1 MTGYGQ
7 ACLLCIGMD
16 SNMIVGHKKISP
28 SLDFCQNWKEIL
40 AKSIVTI
47 DQLERYFSIDA
58 AGLQNVTSLYPM
70 RINPYFLSLIQKE
83 NDAIW
88 KQAVP
93 DVQEIENDN
102 YSVDPLFEEM
112 QSPVPNLIQRY
123 PDRVLFLVSNQCA
136 MFCRFCMRKRRLG
149 SSHPISSK
157 RINDGLSYIRDNR
170 NINEVILSGGDPL
183 LLDDDVI
190 KWILMQLRA
199 IPHVEIIR
207 IHTRAP
213 SSLPQRVT
221 GALVDIIKKFH
232 PVYINT
238 HFNHPAEI
246 TEVAA
251 SACMRLA
258 DAGIPLG
265 CQTVLLKGVNDN
277 EAVMRE
283 LMLKLLRLR
292 IKPYYLHH
300 ADIVKGT
307 AHFRT
312 SIQTGLELLK
322 RLQTDASGLCV
333 PAYMI
338 DLPGGCGKI
347 PLQAEYVK
355 KNTVNPGA
363 HLKGET

>member
-1 MTGYGQ
+1 M
-7 ACLLCIGMD
+7 LV
-16 SNMIVGHKKISP
+16 NNKKIS
-28 SLDFCQNWKEIL
+28 SALDFCQSWKEIL
-40 AKSIVTI
+40 AKSIVSV
-47 DQLERYFSIDA
+47 DQLERYFDIDA

-70 RINPYFLSLIQKE
+70 RINPYFLSLIQEE

-93 DVQEIENDN
+93 DVQEIENDF
-102 YSVDPLFEEM
+102 YSDDPLFEEI
-112 QSPVPNLIQRY
+112 QSPVPNLIHRY
-123 PDRVLFLVSNQCA
+123 PDRVLFMVSNQCA
-136 MFCRFCMRKRRLG
+136 MFCRYCMRKRKIG
-149 SSHPISSK
+149 SSHRVSSK
-157 RINDGLSYIRDNR
+157 SINDGLNYIKKKT

-190 KWILMQLRA
+190 NWILMQLRA
-199 IPHVEIIR
+199 IPHIDIIR
-207 IHTRAP
+207 IHTRTP

-221 GALVDIIKKFH
+221 DALVNIIKKYH

-246 TEVAA
+246 TDVAA
-251 SACMRLA
+251 SACTRLA

-292 IKPYYLHH
+292 VKPYYLHQ
-300 ADIVKGT
+300 ADLVKGT
-307 AHFRT
+307 THFRT
-312 SIQTGLELLK
+312 SVQTGVDILK
-322 RLQTDASGLCV
+322 SLQIDASGLCI
-333 PAYMI
+333 PSYMI

-347 PLQAEYVK
+347 PLQQEYVK
-355 KNTVNPGA
+355 NIEGGNLTATNDKS
-363 HLKGET
+363 ES

>member
-1 MTGYGQ
+1 
-7 ACLLCIGMD
+7 MD
-16 SNMIVGHKKISP
+16 SDMIVDNKRISAP
-28 SLDFCQNWKEIL
+28 LDFYQNWKEIL
-40 AKSIVTI
+40 AKSIVSV
-47 DQLERYFSIDA
+47 DQLERYFKVDSA
-58 AGLQNVTSLYPM
+58 ALRNVTTIYPM

-88 KQAVP
+88 KQAIP
-93 DVQEIENDN
+93 NVQEIENDS

-112 QSPVPNLIQRY
+112 QSPVPNLIHRY

-149 SSHPISSK
+149 SSHRISSK
-157 RINDGLSYIRDNR
+157 RINDGLSYIRGNR
-170 NINEVILSGGDPL
+170 NITEVILSGGDPL
-183 LLDDDVI
+183 LLDDEVI
-190 KWILMQLRA
+190 QWILTRLRA
-199 IPHVEIIR
+199 IPHIGIVR

-213 SSLPQRVT
+213 ASLPQRVT

-283 LMLKLLRLR
+283 LMLKLLKLR
-292 IKPYYLHH
+292 IRPYYIHH

-312 SIQTGLELLK
+312 SIQTGLEIMN
-322 RLQTDASGLCV
+322 RLQTDISGLCD

-338 DLPGGCGKI
+338 DLPGGYGKI
-347 PLQAEYVK
+347 PLQAEYLK
-355 KNTVNPGA
+355 KEYSKTISGN
-363 HLKGET
+363 LKGET

>member
-1 MTGYGQ
+1 M
-7 ACLLCIGMD
+7 LVE
-16 SNMIVGHKKISP
+16 NKKKSFA
-28 SLDFCQNWKEIL
+28 LDFSQSWKEIL
-40 AKSIVTI
+40 AKSIVSV
-47 DQLERYFSIDA
+47 DQLKRYFDINA
-58 AGLQNVTSLYPM
+58 AELQNVTSLYPM

-93 DVQEIENDN
+93 DVQEIENDF
-102 YSVDPLFEEM
+102 YSDDPLFEEM
-112 QSPVPNLIQRY
+112 QSPVPNLIHRY
-123 PDRVLFLVSNQCA
+123 PDRVLFMVSNQCA
-136 MFCRFCMRKRRLG
+136 MFCRYCMRKRKVG
-149 SSHPISSK
+149 SSHRISSK
-157 RINDGLSYIRDNR
+157 SINDGLNYIRKNK
-170 NINEVILSGGDPL
+170 NISEVILSGGDPL

-199 IPHVEIIR
+199 IPHIDIIR

-221 GALVDIIKKFH
+221 GALVNIIKKFH

-246 TEVAA
+246 TDVAA
-251 SACMRLA
+251 SACIRFA

-292 IKPYYLHH
+292 VKPYYLHQ
-300 ADIVKGT
+300 ADLVKGT
-307 AHFRT
+307 AHFRI
-312 SIQTGLELLK
+312 SIQTGLDILK
-322 RLQTDASGLCV
+322 RLQTDASGLCI

-347 PLQAEYVK
+347 PLQPAYVK
-355 KNTVNPGA
+355 KLNAAT
-363 HLKGET
+363 

>member
-1 MTGYGQ
+1 M
-7 ACLLCIGMD
+7 LV
-16 SNMIVGHKKISP
+16 NNKKISCA
-28 SLDFCQNWKEIL
+28 LDFCHDWKEIL
-40 AKSIVTI
+40 AKSIVSVE
-47 DQLERYFSIDA
+47 QLERYFDIDA
-58 AGLQNVTSLYPM
+58 AGLQNVTSIYPM
-70 RINPYFLSLIQKE
+70 RINPYFLSLIQEE

-93 DVQEIENDN
+93 DVQEIENGF
-102 YSVDPLFEEM
+102 YSDDPLFEEM
-112 QSPVPNLIQRY
+112 QSPVPNLIHRY
-123 PDRVLFLVSNQCA
+123 PDRVLFMVSNQCA
-136 MFCRFCMRKRRLG
+136 MFCRYCMRKRKIGG
-149 SSHPISSK
+149 SHRISNES
-157 RINDGLSYIRDNR
+157 INAGLNYIRKNK

-190 KWILMQLRA
+190 KWILMQIRA
-199 IPHVEIIR
+199 IPHIEIIR
-207 IHTRAP
+207 IHTRTP

-221 GALVDIIKKFH
+221 GALVNIIKKFH

-246 TEVAA
+246 TDLAA

-292 IKPYYLHH
+292 VKPYYLHH
-300 ADIVKGT
+300 ADLVKGT
-307 AHFRT
+307 THFRT
-312 SIQTGLELLK
+312 SIQTGLDILK
-322 RLQTDASGLCV
+322 SLQTDASGLCIPSYV
-333 PAYMI
+333 I

-347 PLQAEYVK
+347 PLQSEYVK
-355 KNTVNPGA
+355 YIEGSN
-363 HLKGET
+363 